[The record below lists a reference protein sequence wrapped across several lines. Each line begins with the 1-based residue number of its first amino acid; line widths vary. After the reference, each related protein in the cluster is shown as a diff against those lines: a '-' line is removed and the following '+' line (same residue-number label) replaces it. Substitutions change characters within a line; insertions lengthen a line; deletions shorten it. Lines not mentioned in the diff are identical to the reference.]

1 MMKCES
7 MTNSYAK
14 YIQFFRPFDARDG
27 IRIGKCF
34 LLRRRW
40 TIISCDLELLTF
52 KLRRWRAWFG
62 LYLDE
67 KKSCSSAFS
76 LNSSRVQKELLTVDC
91 TMLTS
96 CHIWRAC
103 WRYKSVYF
111 IVTCQRTINKAINDL
126 RKRLNSTR
134 FGRWCTFWAYYVK

>member
-1 MMKCES
+1 MMMKCKS

-34 LLRRRW
+34 LLRGRW

-96 CHIWRAC
+96 CHI
-103 WRYKSVYF
+103 
-111 IVTCQRTINKAINDL
+111 
-126 RKRLNSTR
+126 
-134 FGRWCTFWAYYVK
+134 